1 MERFQRYAGRDKKE
15 QKQPEKGLWK
25 KFFFSGQQNAIEIDK
40 DRALKNEENQNFF
53 EFVKDEKEDFNDIQL
68 MRAIATTYRQMTRD
82 SRRELVYM

>member
-1 MERFQRYAGRDKKE
+1 M
-15 QKQPEKGLWK
+15 
-25 KFFFSGQQNAIEIDK
+25 
-40 DRALKNEENQNFF
+40 KNEENQNFF